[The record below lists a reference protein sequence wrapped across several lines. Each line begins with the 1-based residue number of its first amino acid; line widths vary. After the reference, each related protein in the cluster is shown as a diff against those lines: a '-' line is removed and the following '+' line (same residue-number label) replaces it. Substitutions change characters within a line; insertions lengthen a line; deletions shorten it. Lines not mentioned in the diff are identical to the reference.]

1 MATADEAATY
11 LPPGSGVSERFCDG
25 IGNVLLVRG
34 MVRVELL
41 GLDERRGRLEA
52 PLKIAERLVM
62 SPEGFLR
69 TFAALDRLVK
79 ETGLAVVV
87 PLRGPPSTSD
97 PMHPA
102 VPRSPNFAD
111 PDGR

>member
-1 MATADEAATY
+1 
-11 LPPGSGVSERFCDG
+11 
-25 IGNVLLVRG
+25 VLLVRG

-41 GLDERRGRLEA
+41 GLDDRRGRLDA
-52 PLKIAERLVM
+52 PLKMTERLVM

-69 TFAALDRLVK
+69 TFAALDRLVE
-79 ETGLAVVV
+79 ETGLAAVV
-87 PLRGPPSTSD
+87 PLRRPSSTSD

-102 VPRSPNFAD
+102 VPRSPNFAN